1 MKNKKMSN
9 AKKIALI
16 VALIIIIAV
25 IVVIVIRLTK
35 TKDDDG
41 KSEGGGGGT
50 GDQYKELTLTY
61 YDILTCIPGT
71 NSSSQPGPGGNIVD
85 GDLVT
90 LKVPSVLPEGINMTA
105 TQDTNGDPV
114 ISVTYAKGEY
124 TFLDETLT
132 IENKKNILSEVLFP
146 ILDENQMSNP
156 GISRLYSIGVV
167 DDENVSPDTSF
178 QVYAFDTDSTN
189 INTWERSN
197 PIDPTKR
204 TPFVP
209 TFVFAGFIVNG
220 DGSANT
226 YDQNNVCE
234 LGQAI
239 REKDGKN
246 YITPNSTFPPLPL
259 V

>member
-1 MKNKKMSN
+1 MKKMKNKNMSN

-25 IVVIVIRLTK
+25 IVVIVIRVTK
-35 TKDDDG
+35 KKDEDG
-41 KSEGGGGGT
+41 GSKGGGT
-50 GDQYKELTLTY
+50 ADQYKELTLTY
-61 YDILTCIPGT
+61 YDTLTCTPGT
-71 NSSSQPGPGGNIVD
+71 NSSAQPSDGNIVD

-90 LKVPSVLPEGINMTA
+90 LKVPSVLPEGINMRA
-105 TQDTNGDPV
+105 TQDTDGDPV
-114 ISVTYAKGEY
+114 ITVTYAKGEY

-132 IENKKNILSEVLFP
+132 IENKKNALSEVLFP

-156 GISRLYSIGVV
+156 GKSRLYTIGAI
-167 DDENVSPDTSF
+167 DDENISTGTFF
-178 QVYAFDTDSTN
+178 QVKAYDTNSTN
-189 INTWERSN
+189 VNTWERKN
-197 PIDPTKR
+197 PFDPTKR

-234 LGQAI
+234 LGQAS

-246 YITPNSTFPPLPL
+246 YITPNSTFPPLSTF
-259 V
+259 